1 MGIMKVLKDLKE
13 TNQFVAKL
21 KSEGKKVGLVPTM
34 GALHLGHLSLIET
47 SKNENDYTVCSIY
60 VNPTQFNNKEDFE
73 TYPDLFEEDLGKLE
87 KAGCNLVFAPSHKS
101 MYPQGYNHGL
111 LNIDFGELAS
121 ELEGKYR
128 PGHFSGVGIIVSK
141 LLHIISPDTAYFG
154 QKDLQ
159 QFMII
164 KKLSNDLSFLAEIK
178 SCPTLREPDGLAMSS
193 RNLRLTKEERKIAP
207 LLFEVLTDSANLLKA
222 GEPVDFVRSKAFD
235 RIATNALFTPE
246 YVEVVD
252 YNSFNLI
259 KKGKINDKVAICLS
273 AHLGKARLIDNIIVE
288 F

>member
-154 QKDLQ
+154 Q
-159 QFMII
+159 
-164 KKLSNDLSFLAEIK
+164 
-178 SCPTLREPDGLAMSS
+178 P
-193 RNLRLTKEERKIAP
+193 
-207 LLFEVLTDSANLLKA
+207 
-222 GEPVDFVRSKAFD
+222 
-235 RIATNALFTPE
+235 
-246 YVEVVD
+246 
-252 YNSFNLI
+252 
-259 KKGKINDKVAICLS
+259 
-273 AHLGKARLIDNIIVE
+273 
-288 F
+288 